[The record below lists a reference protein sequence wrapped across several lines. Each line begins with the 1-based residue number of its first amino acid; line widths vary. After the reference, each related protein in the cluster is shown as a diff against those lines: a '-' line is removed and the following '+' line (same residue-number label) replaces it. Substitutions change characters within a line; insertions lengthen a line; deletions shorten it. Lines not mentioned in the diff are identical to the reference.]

1 VEEMQ
6 TNELGATDAGSNAVA
21 VGTHLWP
28 ELTLTVYTSN
38 ADARAFCAPP
48 AWLAQLTTSR

>member
-1 VEEMQ
+1 MQ